1 MSHHSAAR
9 QGGGISVLLALMIAL
24 LLAGCGKQE
33 KFPVVPAIKFVSL
46 EKIDDGTG
54 IDNKAT
60 LTLHF
65 QDGDGDLGL
74 NTDDIY
80 SPFDTASVYY
90 YNLFIDYYK
99 KIDGQFR
106 KIEFEAVTFNQRFPR
121 LSNDVP
127 ESIEGDLYVDLP
139 VNSLDPSTQYDTIK
153 FSCYIVDRALHVSN
167 TVETTPL
174 VVKKR

>member
-1 MSHHSAAR
+1 MSLPMLYKMNR
-9 QGGGISVLLALMIAL
+9 FVVFIAMLL
-24 LLAGCGKQE
+24 LLAGCHREE
-33 KFPVVPAIKFVSL
+33 KFPVVPAITFVSL

-74 NTDDIY
+74 NTEDTY

-90 YNLFIDYYK
+90 YNLFVDYYK
-99 KIDGQFR
+99 KVNGQFQ
-106 KIEFEAVTFNQRFPR
+106 KIEFETVTFNQRFPR

-139 VNSLDPSTQYDTIK
+139 INSFDMSTQYDTIK
-153 FSCYIVDRALHVSN
+153 FSCYIVDRALNASN

>member
-1 MSHHSAAR
+1 MNR
-9 QGGGISVLLALMIAL
+9 FVAL
-24 LLAGCGKQE
+24 LLLLLLLSGCRREE
-33 KFPVVPAIKFVSL
+33 KFSVVPAITFVSL

-74 NTDDIY
+74 NTDDTY
-80 SPFDTASVYY
+80 SPFDTASDYY
-90 YNLFIDYYK
+90 YNWFIDYYK
-99 KIDGQFR
+99 KIDGQFQ
-106 KIEFEAVTFNQRFPR
+106 KIEFDAVTFNQRFPR

-139 VNSLDPSTQYDTIK
+139 INSFDMSTQYDTIK
-153 FSCYIVDRALHVSN
+153 FSCYIVDRALNASN

>member
-65 QDGDGDLGL
+65 QDVGL
-74 NTDDIY
+74 
-80 SPFDTASVYY
+80 F
-90 YNLFIDYYK
+90 
-99 KIDGQFR
+99 G
-106 KIEFEAVTFNQRFPR
+106 
-121 LSNDVP
+121 
-127 ESIEGDLYVDLP
+127 
-139 VNSLDPSTQYDTIK
+139 
-153 FSCYIVDRALHVSN
+153 
-167 TVETTPL
+167 
-174 VVKKR
+174 

>member
-1 MSHHSAAR
+1 MNR
-9 QGGGISVLLALMIAL
+9 LVLLLLLSLL
-24 LLAGCGKQE
+24 LLAGCGRQE
-33 KFPVVPAIKFVSL
+33 KFPVEPAITFVSL
-46 EKIDDGTG
+46 EKIDEGTG

-74 NTDDIY
+74 NTEDID

-99 KIDGQFR
+99 KIDGQFQ
-106 KIEFEAVTFNQRFPR
+106 KIEFESVTFNQRFPR

-139 VNSLDPSTQYDTIK
+139 INSFDLSTQYDTIR

>member
-9 QGGGISVLLALMIAL
+9 QGGGIAVLLALMIAL

>member
-1 MSHHSAAR
+1 MHRFIA
-9 QGGGISVLLALMIAL
+9 IMLLSLL
-24 LLAGCGKQE
+24 LLAGCHRDD
-33 KFPVVPAIKFVSL
+33 KFPVVPAITFVGL

-74 NTDDIY
+74 NTEDIY

-99 KIDGQFR
+99 KVNGAFQ
-106 KIEFEAVTFNQRFPR
+106 KIEFDAVTFNQRFPR

-139 VNSLDPSTQYDTIK
+139 INSFDLSTQYDTIK

-174 VVKKR
+174 VVKKRITP